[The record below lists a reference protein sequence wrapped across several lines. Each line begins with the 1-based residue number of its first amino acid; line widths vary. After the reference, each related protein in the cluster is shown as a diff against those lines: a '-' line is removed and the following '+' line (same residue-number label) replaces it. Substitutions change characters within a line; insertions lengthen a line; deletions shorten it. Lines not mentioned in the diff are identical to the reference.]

1 MKRETMKIQLI
12 PRCIMFLI
20 PLTLCLYGAS
30 SPKEI
35 LIPQTSYDSLTKYNM
50 LEVEKKDA
58 NYLIVFEK
66 ITSNALLLIRAE
78 INCSTRSIRTLGSS
92 PRSLKDIS
100 YTPSAWVNQ
109 PRIGTIQFDLITYV
123 CK

>member
-1 MKRETMKIQLI
+1 MKIQWI
-12 PRCIMFLI
+12 PRCIMLLST
-20 PLTLCLYGAS
+20 LTFCLYGAS

-35 LIPQTSYDSLTKYNM
+35 LIPQTSYDSLSKYH
-50 LEVEKKDA
+50 LIELGKKEA
-58 NYLIVFEK
+58 NYLMLFEK
-66 ITSNALLLIRAE
+66 VTSNALLFIRAE

-92 PRSLKDIS
+92 PRSVKDIPNN
-100 YTPSAWVNQ
+100 PSAWMSH